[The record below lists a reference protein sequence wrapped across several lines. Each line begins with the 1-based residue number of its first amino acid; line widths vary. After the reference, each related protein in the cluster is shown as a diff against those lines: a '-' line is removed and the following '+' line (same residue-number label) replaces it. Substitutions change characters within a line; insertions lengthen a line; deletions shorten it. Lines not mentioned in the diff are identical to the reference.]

1 MFIKIKLF
9 YDVWWFAGYDTD
21 GTILKS
27 RKASRIEATDTDLKN
42 VQKVCNNVELGGMH
56 ICEAVYE

>member
-9 YDVWWFAGYDTD
+9 NDVWWFAGYDTD

-27 RKASRIEATDTDLKN
+27 RKPSRIEATDADLKR
-42 VQKVCNNVELGGMH
+42 VQAICNDVKLGGMH
-56 ICEAVYE
+56 ICEPVYE